1 MTRKNLI
8 SGKRNTSTALYGKG
22 DRKSSRYSDKK
33 YCDQLFSHA
42 NRAQKIMPQGW
53 IVVLM
58 NCTHRCLRPLSLFI
72 NSVINEQSRLLIA
85 VPYHPISFWLS
96 DKQTRVAYEHYQE
109 FSWDMRVTTKSTW
122 YIGGLQ
128 TMREAEH
135 FRYLNMCRE
144 FRNLGLYSSNS
155 WLQLQLKFSL
165 KILKAFYWSHNAF
178 WADQHNLP
186 WYYRD
191 LTEVF
196 EEKLQLL
203 KA

>member
-1 MTRKNLI
+1 MEKETGRVQGTVIKN
-8 SGKRNTSTALYGKG
+8 TAIN
-22 DRKSSRYSDKK
+22 YSAMLTEHKK
-33 YCDQLFSHA
+33 LCHKAGLWYW
-42 NRAQKIMPQGW
+42 W
-53 IVVLM
+53 IVRTDVSVPY
-58 NCTHRCLRPLSLFI
+58 HCLSIVYL
-72 NSVINEQSRLLIA
+72 NEQSRLLIA

-96 DKQTRVAYEHYQE
+96 DEYPIRIWLTRVAYEHYQE

-128 TMREAEH
+128 TMREEEH

-165 KILKAFYWSHNAF
+165 KSLKAFYWSHNVF

-186 WYYRD
+186 WYYSYFRD
-191 LTEVF
+191 FTETF
-196 EEKLQLL
+196 EENL
-203 KA
+203 